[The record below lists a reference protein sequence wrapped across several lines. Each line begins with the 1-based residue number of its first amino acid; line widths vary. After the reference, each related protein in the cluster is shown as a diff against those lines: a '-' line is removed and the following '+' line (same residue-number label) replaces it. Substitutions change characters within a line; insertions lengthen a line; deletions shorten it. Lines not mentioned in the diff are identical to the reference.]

1 VTRDQG
7 DSWLDRA
14 KMRVVA
20 LTIVTGGALLANSST
35 LHVTSG
41 PLWPT
46 ALGLLITV
54 GAALRV
60 IIEAFRPGGQ
70 LSATRWLAYGALATN
85 VVLVIW
91 GAPQTPKDAAPW
103 AIHLTVLGLTS
114 APVAFPRRP
123 RAVVVALLAT
133 THLLLRLKSADG
145 VAPVLETVI
154 PVVGSLAIGA
164 LLSALNQA
172 FAAARE
178 AQEQVAAIA
187 EAEAAQ
193 REQELQRQ
201 WWDLLVHDRV
211 LAALLMGSRATTLRT
226 LATAR
231 ALAVEA
237 LEALEGRSD
246 RELTME
252 SFPERVVSFGRT
264 VGVDVEASAEGVGT
278 PDDVLGAMWGA
289 VQEAILNVAK
299 HSGVRSCVVS
309 LKGSAESATVDVTD
323 EGRGFVLS
331 EVPDE
336 RIGVRRSLPGH
347 LALVG
352 GSAEV
357 ESLPGSGTR
366 VRLEWSRSSA
376 APHRA
381 VVLDP
386 ARLMPY
392 PWLIPAWVT
401 LHAALGLQ
409 LTHVVTSWPAA
420 IAGMLL
426 IALGSALV
434 VRNRVRRY
442 AATAVAC
449 LLSGLALSVSAV
461 TSAPYSDFRL
471 WACGAVAPA
480 TLLMVMSGSVRLA
493 GTLAIGGFAVVIAL
507 VGHQGDGYLRGA
519 LEASGQLPILYAI
532 GVIVGRSF
540 ERATNRLRS
549 ANDRRIA
556 LIASR
561 EASAARMEEG
571 NRRRALLSDTALPL
585 LRQLVAEPLITQ
597 DTRMAC
603 RAVEATT
610 RDHLLASVILDE
622 RVERAVADA
631 RQRGAKVI
639 LGSADH
645 TVHPSSAGKLTEL
658 RSALVA
664 LLEHAG
670 EGSQVRARWTPGDP
684 RWVGTIAAERLSL
697 GATWT
702 GSLSGAASHRFD
714 VDEDTVWME
723 IH

>member
-1 VTRDQG
+1 MTHDQG

-20 LTIVTGGALLANSST
+20 LTIVTCGVLMVNSAT
-35 LHVTSG
+35 LHVTQA

-60 IIEAFRPGGQ
+60 IVEVLRPGGR
-70 LSATRWLAYGALATN
+70 LRATRWLAFGALATN
-85 VVLVIW
+85 VVLVVW
-91 GAPQTPKDAAPW
+91 AAPQIPRDAAPW
-103 AIHLTVLGLTS
+103 AIQFTVLGLTS
-114 APVAFPRRP
+114 APIAFPRRS
-123 RAVVVALLAT
+123 RAVVVTLLAT
-133 THLLLRLKSADG
+133 SYLILRLKSAAG

-154 PVVGSLAIGA
+154 PVVGSLAIGV
-164 LLSALNQA
+164 LLRSLNQA
-172 FAAARE
+172 FEAVRE

-237 LEALEGRSD
+237 LEALEGRSEL
-246 RELTME
+246 ELTME

-264 VGVDVEASAEGVGT
+264 VGVDVQASAEGART
-278 PDDVLGAMWGA
+278 PEDVLGAMWGA

-309 LKGSAESATVDVTD
+309 LNGSADSATVDVTD
-323 EGRGFVLS
+323 QGRGFVLAD
-331 EVPDE
+331 VPEE

-357 ESLPGSGTR
+357 ASVPGSGTT
-366 VRLEWSRSSA
+366 VRLKWSRNLA
-376 APHRA
+376 APPRA

-392 PWLIPAWVT
+392 PWLIPAWVA
-401 LHAALGLQ
+401 LHALLGLQ
-409 LTHVVTSWPAA
+409 LTDVVRSWAQAVAA
-420 IAGMLL
+420 TCL
-426 IALGSALV
+426 IALGAALT
-434 VRNRVRRY
+434 VRNRSRVY
-442 AATAVAC
+442 AASSVLC
-449 LLSGLALSVSAV
+449 LITGLAMSVSAV
-461 TSAPYSDFRL
+461 IAAPYSDWRL
-471 WACGAVAPA
+471 WACGAVAPTA
-480 TLLMVMSGSVRLA
+480 LLLVLSGSVRLA
-493 GTLAIGGFAVVIAL
+493 GILALGGFAVVLAL

-519 LEASGQLPILYAI
+519 IEASVQLPILYVI
-532 GVIVGRSF
+532 GLIVGRSF
-540 ERATNRLRS
+540 ERATDRLRS

-561 EASAARMEEG
+561 ESSAARMEEG
-571 NRRRALLSDTALPL
+571 NRRLALLSDTALPL
-585 LRQLVAEPLITQ
+585 LRQLVAEPLITR
-597 DTRMAC
+597 DTRLAC

-622 RVERAVADA
+622 KVETAVAEA

-639 LGSADH
+639 LGSTEH
-645 TVHPSSAGKLTEL
+645 SVGSSKVAQLTAL

-664 LLEHAG
+664 LLEHAR
-670 EGSQVRARWTPGDP
+670 EGSQVRARWTPADP
-684 RWVGTIAAERLSL
+684 RWAGTIAAERLSL
-697 GATWT
+697 GAMWAAT
-702 GSLSGAASHRFD
+702 LSDASHRFD